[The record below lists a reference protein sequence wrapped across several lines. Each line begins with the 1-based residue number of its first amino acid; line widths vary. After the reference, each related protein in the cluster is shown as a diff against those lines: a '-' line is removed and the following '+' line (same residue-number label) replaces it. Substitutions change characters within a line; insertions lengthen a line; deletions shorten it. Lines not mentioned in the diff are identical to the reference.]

1 MSFQDIMITIAAENL
16 ASAEFNRVGADATRM
31 GSEVKASST
40 GFHEMSRAAEATTVS
55 LRTTAMAFA
64 SIGMMGSMIVSV
76 AEDFGMLDKEAAKQ
90 TRTFLNLITLI
101 GAIIRVKHYL
111 ATVTGMAASAQAAHT
126 AAVTV
131 NTGAVA
137 GSTVAHAANTSA
149 VVGSTTAKT
158 ANVGATI
165 SSTIAEKVHTAANIV
180 SAKASWVLNAALAMK
195 IALLTLG
202 VGLVVATAAYMAW
215 LASTTRDA
223 AEAQM
228 EYNESLRYGE
238 RAGARRAEE
247 EQYER
252 ITRRGGYV

>member
-1 MSFQDIMITIAAENL
+1 MSFQDIMVTIAAENL
-16 ASAEFNRVGADATRM
+16 ASAEFQRVGADATRM
-31 GSEVKASST
+31 GSQVRESAA
-40 GFHEMSRAAEATTVS
+40 GFHEVQRASEATTVS
-55 LRTTAMAFA
+55 LRTTAMAFV

-76 AEDFGMLDKEAAKQ
+76 AEDFGVLDKAAAKQ
-90 TRTFLNLITLI
+90 TRTFLHLITLV

-111 ATVTGMAASAQAAHT
+111 ATVTGAAASAQAAHT
-126 AAVTV
+126 AAVAA

-137 GSTVAHAANTSA
+137 GSTAAHTANATAVA
-149 VVGSTTAKT
+149 GSTATKT

-165 SSTIAEKVHTAANIV
+165 SSAIAEKVHAAANMI
-180 SAKASWVLNAALAMK
+180 SAKATWVLNAALAMK
-195 IALLTLG
+195 VALLTLG
-202 VGLVVATAAYMAW
+202 MGLVIATAAYMAW

-228 EYNESLRYGE
+228 EYNQSLRYRE
-238 RAGARRAEE
+238 RAGTRRSEE